1 MVRAAR
7 QDSAKFAGCFLRILL
22 SIEGSFKTCRMVRIR
37 TGQTASPGG
46 SWLREAQTD
55 EGQKAPNI
63 CTAASIV
70 LPDPHPALRA
80 TFPGGEGFWERT
92 FFNTKLT
99 RFCAIIAPKNQGA
112 DALCEEENRMFLIN
126 AAMERISIG
135 TAALIVVLGM
145 AVVFF
150 GLILLM
156 FVTQIAGKIIS
167 GRKKTEAPAAAP
179 AAAAPVTRPAEAPGS
194 AGQIKLHNVPDKTAA
209 MLMAIVADKTGK
221 PLNQLRFISIRE
233 ITDGE

>member
-1 MVRAAR
+1 
-7 QDSAKFAGCFLRILL
+7 
-22 SIEGSFKTCRMVRIR
+22 
-37 TGQTASPGG
+37 
-46 SWLREAQTD
+46 
-55 EGQKAPNI
+55 
-63 CTAASIV
+63 
-70 LPDPHPALRA
+70 
-80 TFPGGEGFWERT
+80 
-92 FFNTKLT
+92 
-99 RFCAIIAPKNQGA
+99 
-112 DALCEEENRMFLIN
+112 MFLIN

-167 GRKKTEAPAAAP
+167 GRKKNEAPAAAP